1 MFPLYNAFQECNS
14 DVDVFFGT
22 QTHRPVKG
30 QDHGIP
36 TSICTH
42 ELVSRCEP
50 QACCGEKANTVGA
63 PRSQTP
69 HDAVILHW
77 AWAYII
83 SIEQRVYTT
92 PECWREYST
101 PVFIDLKTFQSK

>member
-1 MFPLYNAFQECNS
+1 MLMCFLGLKLLGLCKDKTTEFRLLYAL
-14 DVDVFFGT
+14 T
-22 QTHRPVKG
+22 M
-30 QDHGIP
+30 
-36 TSICTH
+36 
-42 ELVSRCEP
+42 LVSRCEP

-101 PVFIDLKTFQSK
+101 PVFIDLKTFQSE